1 MQSSYCVWYKVSQGN
16 SSYHLIVTYC
26 MRSEV
31 SHCTENFPDI
41 FQLKNDLM
49 ADVEY
54 GRETSVR
61 AYININ

>member
-31 SHCTENFPDI
+31 SHCTENFPGH
-41 FQLKNDLM
+41 FSAQY
-49 ADVEY
+49 E
-54 GRETSVR
+54 
-61 AYININ
+61 